1 MQNPLVLI
9 VEDEPQISEIIN
21 EYFRREGFRT
31 IIASDGDIA
40 LTHFRMLR
48 PDIVILDINL
58 PKRDGSEV
66 LNEIRKQGETP
77 VIMATALGDD
87 LEKISALKIGADD
100 YVVKPC
106 NPLELVARAK
116 AVLRR
121 INNSAENQKIIR
133 VAEIEIDTDAH
144 LVNALKFDNDLVS
157 KSRIDVTLTEFRILV
172 YLGRHPKKV
181 FSRFQILDTCL
192 PSDGEALERT
202 VDSHISKLRKKLEA
216 NGLHNYLEC
225 VRGIGYRFFSNEN

>member
-1 MQNPLVLI
+1 
-9 VEDEPQISEIIN
+9 
-21 EYFRREGFRT
+21 
-31 IIASDGDIA
+31 
-40 LTHFRMLR
+40 
-48 PDIVILDINL
+48 
-58 PKRDGSEV
+58 
-66 LNEIRKQGETP
+66 
-77 VIMATALGDD
+77 MATALGDD

-100 YVVKPC
+100 YVVKPF

-172 YLGRHPKKV
+172 YLCLLYT
-181 FSRFQILDTCL
+181 SR
-192 PSDGEALERT
+192 
-202 VDSHISKLRKKLEA
+202 
-216 NGLHNYLEC
+216 C
-225 VRGIGYRFFSNEN
+225 V

>member
-21 EYFRREGFRT
+21 EYFHREGFRT
-31 IIASDGDIA
+31 IVAADGDIA
-40 LTHFRMLR
+40 LTHFRMMR

-66 LNEIRKQGETP
+66 LNEIRKISEAP

-100 YVVKPC
+100 YVVKPF

-121 INNSAENQKIIR
+121 LNNNSETQKIIR
-133 VAEIEIDTDAH
+133 IGDIEIDTDAH
-144 LVNALKFDNDLVS
+144 LVNALKFENNITS
-157 KSRIDVTLTEFRILV
+157 KTRIDVTLTEFRILV

-192 PSDGEALERT
+192 PSDGDALERT
-202 VDSHISKLRKKLEA
+202 VDSHVSKLRKKLEA
-216 NGLHNYLEC
+216 HDLNNYLEC
-225 VRGIGYRFFSNEN
+225 VRGIGYRFFSNED

>member
-21 EYFRREGFRT
+21 EYFHREGFRT
-31 IIASDGDIA
+31 IVAADGDIA
-40 LTHFRMLR
+40 LTHFRMMR

-66 LNEIRKQGETP
+66 LNEIRKISEAP

-100 YVVKPC
+100 YVVKPF

-121 INNSAENQKIIR
+121 LNNNSETQKIIR
-133 VAEIEIDTDAH
+133 IGDIEIDTDAH
-144 LVNALKFDNDLVS
+144 LVNALKFENNITS
-157 KSRIDVTLTEFRILV
+157 KTRIDVTLTEFRILV

-192 PSDGEALERT
+192 PSDGDALERT
-202 VDSHISKLRKKLEA
+202 VDSHVSKLRKKLEA
-216 NGLHNYLEC
+216 NDLNNYLEC
-225 VRGIGYRFFSNEN
+225 VRGIGYRFFSNED